1 VTAGA
6 GDDTFEFAA
15 ERINFGVIDGGAGS
29 NTISCAG
36 YTSGVTVN
44 LGANVVPAVSVF
56 SNIQNITGGAGA
68 DVLTGD
74 AGVNVLT
81 GGAGNDTLNGNE
93 GADTLYGGTGKDTL
107 NGNEGDDTLY
117 GEAGD
122 DSLYGG
128 AGADTLYG
136 GAGADLLDGG
146 SDNDIFVFANSFGL
160 DTLVER
166 NNGGSDRLDFS
177 AVSAALD
184 FTVGSSVKVAYALV
198 DMLLNIVT
206 ATDSFIEQFY
216 GGSNGDHFLMSF
228 SSTIGYAL
236 NGGGGDDVLFI
247 DMLDSSAL
255 ELTSSAAGS
264 GSVLRTGA
272 GLAISFAA
280 LEQLVLENLPLATVN
295 SVQVRTAFLNPFVS
309 MVLKANAD
317 VMVSFGVGS
326 ASASVSVAP
335 LANASMEMPAN
346 GDGLRGTFVSAVSV
360 VNNASTSYTVL
371 FEQPANLSGSEAL
384 QVLRNSGGAWTVASG
399 ACINAE
405 GQVEVDGTTQS
416 EYVMLRANACN

>member
-1 VTAGA
+1 
-6 GDDTFEFAA
+6 
-15 ERINFGVIDGGAGS
+15 
-29 NTISCAG
+29 
-36 YTSGVTVN
+36 
-44 LGANVVPAVSVF
+44 
-56 SNIQNITGGAGA
+56 
-68 DVLTGD
+68 
-74 AGVNVLT
+74 
-81 GGAGNDTLNGNE
+81 
-93 GADTLYGGTGKDTL
+93 
-107 NGNEGDDTLY
+107 
-117 GEAGD
+117 
-122 DSLYGG
+122 
-128 AGADTLYG
+128 
-136 GAGADLLDGG
+136 
-146 SDNDIFVFANSFGL
+146 
-160 DTLVER
+160 
-166 NNGGSDRLDFS
+166 
-177 AVSAALD
+177 
-184 FTVGSSVKVAYALV
+184 
-198 DMLLNIVT
+198 
-206 ATDSFIEQFY
+206 
-216 GGSNGDHFLMSF
+216 
-228 SSTIGYAL
+228 
-236 NGGGGDDVLFI
+236 
-247 DMLDSSAL
+247 MLDSSAL